1 MSVTITY
8 HTITEQRSP
17 VQSLFVHKHQ
27 IKRNRRHAGFTLVEM
42 LAVAP
47 IVLIVIGVL
56 ISAMV
61 SMIGDALVANARTV
75 VAYNTRDALNRIED
89 ARISIN
95 FMSTFSLISAPQGKD
110 SGTSAFNSGNDDL
123 IMTNRRPLT
132 IHTTTHATSF
142 ITPTSHTPVAVE
154 KLVTAFS
161 KPRNLLYK
169 SW

>member
-1 MSVTITY
+1 
-8 HTITEQRSP
+8 
-17 VQSLFVHKHQ
+17 
-27 IKRNRRHAGFTLVEM
+27 M

-75 VAYNTRDALNRIED
+75 VAYNTRDALNRIEED

-110 SGTSAFNSGNDDL
+110 GSTGAFNSGNDDL
-123 IMTNRRPLT
+123 IMTQQATTEIYTLS
-132 IHTTTHATSF
+132 HTTLFRS
-142 ITPTSHTPVAVE
+142 
-154 KLVTAFS
+154 
-161 KPRNLLYK
+161 
-169 SW
+169 